1 METKICKTCGRELP
15 VENFHKGRAN
25 GVEFVMSICHECW
38 HERQIAGRRK
48 AKEKRA
54 SNQIDL
60 VEDAKRKRLSEFTPR
75 ELMLE
80 LKRRGYEG
88 ELAFVEVHKI
98 RLEDID

>member
-1 METKICKTCGRELP
+1 METKVCKECGRELP
-15 VENFHKGRAN
+15 VENFHKGRAK

-60 VEDAKRKRLSEFTPR
+60 VEDAKRKKTKGFIWKFIE
-75 ELMLE
+75 
-80 LKRRGYEG
+80 
-88 ELAFVEVHKI
+88 
-98 RLEDID
+98 